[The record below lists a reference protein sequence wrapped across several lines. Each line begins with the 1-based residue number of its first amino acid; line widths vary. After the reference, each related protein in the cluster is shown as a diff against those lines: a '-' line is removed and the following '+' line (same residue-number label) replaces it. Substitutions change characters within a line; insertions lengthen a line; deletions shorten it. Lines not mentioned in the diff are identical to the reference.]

1 MFLERLEE
9 GGREAETVETEG
21 GIERERH
28 NLCTVNQRKR
38 RKSKVRKT
46 SEKEGQRE
54 VEGKDRNGKR
64 RKKRLIKNLI
74 RDVRKK
80 ISKISRQ
87 TYGEAA

>member
-1 MFLERLEE
+1 M
-9 GGREAETVETEG
+9 ETEG

-28 NLCTVNQRKR
+28 DLCTVKQRKR
-38 RKSKVRKT
+38 RKPKVRKT

-80 ISKISRQ
+80 ISKLNRQ
-87 TYGEAA
+87 T